1 MIDPKEML
9 AATTAAQK
17 YGQDASASM
26 AAPFLASVPDMST
39 ASSQN
44 ASQMMFGVQDV
55 GSKMLGNMSAIKDS
69 VDSQLFIHQDKQRR
83 QKSYDFQPDMSDLR
97 PTDAQGFPKEL
108 ANEFFAPFTIKR

>member
-1 MIDPKEML
+1 
-9 AATTAAQK
+9 
-17 YGQDASASM
+17 M
-26 AAPFLASVPDMST
+26 AAPFLESVPNMNT

-55 GSKMLGNMSAIKDS
+55 GAKMLGNMTAIKDS
-69 VDSQLFIHQDKQRR
+69 IDRQVFVHQDKQRR

-108 ANEFFAPFTIKR
+108 ADEFFAPFIVKR